1 MSANA
6 EIATKLAADI
16 HPTEEGAEGE
26 FSLRDLAITALEGGI
41 NYWGSVEGY
50 HPDAADNWA
59 TVTEEES
66 STDGPAMSGVLTI
79 ESMRR
84 GLALAIANRL
94 DAGWSIPKCTE
105 FFLTNPDASS
115 CELVVQYVVLGEHV
129 YA

>member
-6 EIATKLAADI
+6 EIAKKLAADI
-16 HPTEEGAEGE
+16 HPTEEGPEGE

-41 NYWGSVEGY
+41 NYWGYVEGY
-50 HPDAADNWA
+50 APDAADSWA
-59 TVTEEES
+59 TVIEEES
-66 STDGPAMSGVLTI
+66 STDGPAMRGVLTI

-84 GLALAIANRL
+84 GLALAIENRL